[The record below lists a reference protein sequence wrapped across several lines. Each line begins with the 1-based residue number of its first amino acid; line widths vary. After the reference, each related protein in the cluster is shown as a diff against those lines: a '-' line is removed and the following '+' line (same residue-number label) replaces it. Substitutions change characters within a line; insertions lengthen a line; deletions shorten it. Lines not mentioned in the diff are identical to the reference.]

1 MTQNKDRRM
10 RVRITYIIILALILA
25 AGLGALGVTLGIFS
39 AQMPKNPVR
48 VENESG
54 QEYLTMGLLFED
66 KLLLQMPGSE
76 PMRQAVFPGELLEG
90 AERGQVVGIS
100 ADGQAWLS
108 PVETLEGKNRLPFQ
122 YSNLAAETDPALLRR
137 LPGLSG
143 WTLSTEANL
152 RTAAFKGDTP
162 LQYRVY
168 LLGKG
173 GRLSLSDW
181 GSADA
186 PVSASWEKGRGSPQ
200 SWLLL
205 QGN

>member
-1 MTQNKDRRM
+1 M
-10 RVRITYIIILALILA
+10 RVRITYIIILALIL

-39 AQMPKNPVR
+39 AQMPKTRSALKTKADRNISPWGCCLR
-48 VENESG
+48 TSCCCRCLAQSPCG
-54 QEYLTMGLLFED
+54 
-66 KLLLQMPGSE
+66 
-76 PMRQAVFPGELLEG
+76 RAVFPGNCWKGRNG
-90 AERGQVVGIS
+90 AGGGHLGRRPGLAVPGGDAGGQE
-100 ADGQAWLS
+100 QAAL
-108 PVETLEGKNRLPFQ
+108 PVQQPGT
-122 YSNLAAETDPALLRR
+122 ETDPALLRR
-137 LPGLSG
+137 LPGFSG

-186 PVSASWEKGRGSPQ
+186 LVSASWEKGRGSPQ